1 MKDIAIYGAGGLG
14 REIACVINR
23 INKVSPTW
31 NLIGFFDDGKEVG
44 EKITHFGKCLGGINE
59 LNNWPSPLSI
69 VLCFGAP
76 KIIKSIFEKI
86 NNKLIDFPNIID
98 PSCLMIDSETLSLG
112 KGNIIQAK
120 CIFTTHVLIGD
131 FNLFNISVSI
141 GHDTKI
147 DNFNVFMPGV
157 KVSGEVSIGKENLFG
172 ASSFIKQQI
181 KVGDSVTLSPLS
193 VLLTKP
199 KDNSLY
205 VGNPA
210 KKIVY

>member
-1 MKDIAIYGAGGLG
+1 MKDIALYGAGGLG

-31 NLIGFFDDGKEVG
+31 NLIGFFDDGKEIG
-44 EKITHFGKCLGGINE
+44 EEVSHFGKCLGGINE
-59 LNNWPSPLSI
+59 LNNWPSSLSI

-76 KIIKSIFEKI
+76 KTIKYISEKI
-86 NNKLIDFPNIID
+86 NNHLIDFPNLID
-98 PSCLMIDSETLSLG
+98 PSCIITDTDTFNIG
-112 KGNIIQAK
+112 VGNVFQAN
-120 CIFTTHVLIGD
+120 CLLTTDVSIGN
-131 FNLFNISVSI
+131 FNLFNGSVSI

-147 DNFNVFMPGV
+147 GNFNVLMPGV
-157 KVSGEVSIGKENLFG
+157 KVSGEIAIGKENLFG
-172 ASSFIKQQI
+172 TNSFIKQQLKI
-181 KVGDSVTLSPLS
+181 GDNVTLSPLS
-193 VLLTKP
+193 ALLTKP